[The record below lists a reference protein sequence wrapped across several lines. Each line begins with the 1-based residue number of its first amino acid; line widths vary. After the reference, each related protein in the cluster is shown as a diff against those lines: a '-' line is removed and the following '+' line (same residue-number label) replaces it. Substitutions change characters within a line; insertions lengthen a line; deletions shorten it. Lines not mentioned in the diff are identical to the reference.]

1 MLQMYQENLNEGR
14 RLQVSTYPEIT
25 SLNLNLIFN
34 LFLDFGGKL
43 LRIVRTFTDESGN
56 VSRNEQVVRDPD
68 VISAYLRVKN
78 SKVVTRAF

>member
-1 MLQMYQENLNEGR
+1 M
-14 RLQVSTYPEIT
+14 STHPVIT
-25 SLNLNLIFN
+25 SLNLIFN

-56 VSRNEQVVRDPD
+56 VSRNVQVVRDPD

-78 SKVVTRAF
+78 SKVILFQDRSFLMLIETLVYFHPCV

>member
-1 MLQMYQENLNEGR
+1 MYQEKLNEGR

-25 SLNLNLIFN
+25 SLNLIFY